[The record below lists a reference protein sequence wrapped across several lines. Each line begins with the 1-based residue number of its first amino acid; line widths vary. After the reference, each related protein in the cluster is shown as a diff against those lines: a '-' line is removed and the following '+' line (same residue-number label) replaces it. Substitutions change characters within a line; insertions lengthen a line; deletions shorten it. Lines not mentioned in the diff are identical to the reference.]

1 MRKTILIVL
10 MALVLVIPA
19 YAAGVDAA
27 TDQPIQQEQEPVVV
41 ATLDELQAAID
52 AAEDGDTIAISS
64 KIEIRENCSVGVE
77 DKVITVV
84 PDSSLTDNALFYVV
98 PYDIENVVFENIVM
112 DGNEID
118 NLSAIDFGIYKPS
131 VENGTI
137 TISNVTFQHFNCNY
151 SVLTLH
157 WLNAIIQDCVFTY
170 NTTGRSCMEISIN
183 ASATVTN
190 TTFIDNYASSNGSG
204 IGIRCNGNAIIDGC
218 TIKDNKT
225 LENSFGRSGGGIYID
240 SGKTVEIRNTI
251 ITGKSADVGGGIL
264 NDGKLKMIDTIIY
277 GNQASGCADD
287 IRSFQNSSL
296 SVQYSVGMK
305 ETYSII
311 DLDDEPVGF
320 YSDYDYNRFD
330 KETHIEFLGETL
342 ELENI
347 LPNNSLFGAKFIFA
361 SELPEPPTEPP
372 QPPQEGDQ
380 TGDDDNAT
388 GGEQPSQEP
397 TQPPQGG
404 SGDNPADT
412 PSQPPEQPTGPP
424 KDDTPDNP
432 VDTTP
437 DTPQPPQK
445 PSGGGNSGDD
455 DITPPIDYRPS
466 QRPTKPTE
474 DDKPQEQPDIP
485 TTAKPQLA
493 CNGAVIDTSR
503 TVVLL
508 GYGDGLLHEGDSL
521 TRAQLATI
529 IYRLLDDESIAQ
541 YSNEGLAFSDVATDA
556 WYAPYVNVIQAAGI
570 VNGVGGGRYD
580 PNGKVTWAQIVTILT
595 RFVESQEYA
604 LQNIQYEG
612 WAQRAIET
620 AVANGWIKDS
630 AEFDPN
636 TVIGR
641 GALVQLVN
649 GILEQYR
656 N

>member
-251 ITGKSADVGGGIL
+251 ITGNSADVGGGIL

-412 PSQPPEQPTGPP
+412 PSQPPEQPTEPP

-485 TTAKPQLA
+485 APAKPQLA

>member
-1 MRKTILIVL
+1 MLFRS
-10 MALVLVIPA
+10 
-19 YAAGVDAA
+19 
-27 TDQPIQQEQEPVVV
+27 
-41 ATLDELQAAID
+41 D

-251 ITGKSADVGGGIL
+251 ITGNSADVGGGIL

-412 PSQPPEQPTGPP
+412 
-424 KDDTPDNP
+424 TPN
-432 VDTTP
+432 
-437 DTPQPPQK
+437 TPQPPQK
-445 PSGGGNSGDD
+445 PSDGGNSNDD
-455 DITPPIDYRPS
+455 YTPPIDYRPS
-466 QRPTKPTE
+466 QRPVKPSTGPKPEE
-474 DDKPQEQPDIP
+474 DSKPQEQPDVP
-485 TTAKPQLA
+485 ASTKPQLA
-493 CNGAVIDTSR
+493 CNGAMIDTSR

-508 GYGDGLLHEGDSL
+508 GYGDGLLHENDPL

-529 IYRLLDDESIAQ
+529 IYRLLDDDSIAK
-541 YSNEGLAFSDVATDA
+541 YSNAQLAFSDVAADA
-556 WYAPYVNVIQAAGI
+556 WYAPYVRVIQSAKI
-570 VNGVGGGRYD
+570 VNGVGGGKYN
-580 PNGKVTWAQIVTILT
+580 PNGTVTWAQVVTILS
-595 RFVESQEYA
+595 RFVEPQEYA
-604 LQNIQYEG
+604 MQHISYDG
-612 WAQRAIET
+612 WAIEAIQT
-620 AVANGWIKDS
+620 AAANGWIMDS
-630 AEFDPN
+630 ADFDPDA
-636 TVIGR
+636 IISR
-641 GALVQLVN
+641 GELVRLVN
-649 GILEQYR
+649 GVLAMYR
-656 N
+656 

>member
-251 ITGKSADVGGGIL
+251 ITGNSADVGGGIL

-361 SELPEPPTEPP
+361 SELPEPPTE
-372 QPPQEGDQ
+372 
-380 TGDDDNAT
+380 
-388 GGEQPSQEP
+388 
-397 TQPPQGG
+397 
-404 SGDNPADT
+404 
-412 PSQPPEQPTGPP
+412 PP